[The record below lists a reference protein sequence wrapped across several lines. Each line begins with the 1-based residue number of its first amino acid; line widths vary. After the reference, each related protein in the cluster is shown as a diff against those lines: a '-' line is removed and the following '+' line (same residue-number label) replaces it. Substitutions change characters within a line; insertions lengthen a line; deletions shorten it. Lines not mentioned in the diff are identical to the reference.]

1 MNTSKLLVHGQIFDT
16 TTQLPPT
23 ARSEPI
29 LLAGK
34 ITDAE
39 DTKPQIQRAVR
50 RLKNAVGRDVIRRDR
65 VASVSGAVEAPIKGE
80 LLPGLAILTRVL
92 CVKHS
97 DSH

>member
-1 MNTSKLLVHGQIFDT
+1 MKVKYSVFDA
-16 TTQLPPT
+16 TTQLRPT

-34 ITDAE
+34 TTDAE
-39 DTKPQIQRAVR
+39 NTKPQIQRAAR
-50 RLKNAVGRDVIRRDR
+50 RFKHAVGRDVIGRDR
-65 VASVSGAVEAPIKGE
+65 VASVSGAVEVPIKGE

-97 DSH
+97 ASH